1 MKKLNEQLK
10 LQNSKLMSK
19 VQNPN
24 AVSRSTTKSQEKQSN
39 IISKIT
45 YYDQNK
51 ENDFKEEMLKLTIF
65 QKNRLN
71 QLNSPSPTN
80 NNPSPQNISTVN
92 PSQVSHN
99 PTKAVPI
106 NKRKAEFEKKIKK
119 FIESDSPHRPTNSK
133 KMPSQYSF
141 EHDTFQT
148 QFNNN

>member
-1 MKKLNEQLK
+1 
-10 LQNSKLMSK
+10 MSK
-19 VQNPN
+19 GHNPN
-24 AVSRSTTKSQEKQSN
+24 AVSRSTTKSQEKEAN
-39 IISKIT
+39 IFSKIT

-80 NNPSPQNISTVN
+80 NHPSPQNISTAN
-92 PSQVSHN
+92 PSQVSHNPN

-133 KMPSQYSF
+133 KMPSEYSF

>member
-1 MKKLNEQLK
+1 MF
-10 LQNSKLMSK
+10 
-19 VQNPN
+19 
-24 AVSRSTTKSQEKQSN
+24 
-39 IISKIT
+39 SKIT

-71 QLNSPSPTN
+71 QLNSASPTN
-80 NNPSPQNISTVN
+80 NPTPQNISTVN
-92 PSQVSHN
+92 PTQPTHN
-99 PTKAVPI
+99 PPTKPVPV

-133 KMPSQYSF
+133 KLPSEYSF

-148 QFNNN
+148 QFNNNE

>member
-1 MKKLNEQLK
+1 
-10 LQNSKLMSK
+10 
-19 VQNPN
+19 
-24 AVSRSTTKSQEKQSN
+24 
-39 IISKIT
+39 
-45 YYDQNK
+45 
-51 ENDFKEEMLKLTIF
+51 MLKLTIF

-80 NNPSPQNISTVN
+80 AHPVHPVPPTLSTAN

-99 PTKAVPI
+99 PKALPV

-133 KMPSQYSF
+133 KMPSEYSF

-148 QFNNN
+148 QFNNNEEERPGE

>member
-1 MKKLNEQLK
+1 M
-10 LQNSKLMSK
+10 
-19 VQNPN
+19 QNPT
-24 AVSRSTTKSQEKQSN
+24 AASRSTTKSQEKEAN
-39 IISKIT
+39 IFSKIS

-71 QLNSPSPTN
+71 QLNASPTH
-80 NNPSPQNISTVN
+80 NPPAQSASTVTT
-92 PSQVSHN
+92 SQPTQN
-99 PTKAVPI
+99 PTSKALPI

-133 KMPSQYSF
+133 KLPSEYSF

-148 QFNNN
+148 QFNNNDEPERNNNKELYV